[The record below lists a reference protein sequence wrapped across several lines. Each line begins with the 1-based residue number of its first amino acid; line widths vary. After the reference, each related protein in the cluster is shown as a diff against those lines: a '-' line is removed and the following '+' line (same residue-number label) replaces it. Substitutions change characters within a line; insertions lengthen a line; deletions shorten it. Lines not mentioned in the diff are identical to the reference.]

1 MPLMPKRVK
10 FRKVSK
16 GNRSGYATSG
26 TELAYG
32 EFGLKALTRG
42 LLTATQIEACRVA
55 INREMKR
62 KGKLWIR
69 VFPDKPVTRK
79 PIEVRMGG
87 GKGNPEFWAAVILP
101 GKVLFEVGGVS
112 EEVAK
117 QPRRAQGPQGRRR
130 LEVRREDRQSPGLV
144 PRASPGVRQGD
155 HAHEELPGARRGR
168 HGQGRRHRH
177 HHGNASAQRHEALA
191 HREVRRTPKCCRNSP
206 TS

>member
-1 MPLMPKRVK
+1 MPKRVK
-10 FRKVSK
+10 YRKVSK
-16 GNRSGYATSG
+16 GSRAGYATSG

-87 GKGNPEFWAAVILP
+87 GNVILP

-117 QPRRAQGPQGRRR
+117 ECLRLAATKIGIHTKFITRA
-130 LEVRREDRQSPGLV
+130 
-144 PRASPGVRQGD
+144 GV
-155 HAHEELPGARRGR
+155 
-168 HGQGRRHRH
+168 
-177 HHGNASAQRHEALA
+177 
-191 HREVRRTPKCCRNSP
+191 KI
-206 TS
+206 